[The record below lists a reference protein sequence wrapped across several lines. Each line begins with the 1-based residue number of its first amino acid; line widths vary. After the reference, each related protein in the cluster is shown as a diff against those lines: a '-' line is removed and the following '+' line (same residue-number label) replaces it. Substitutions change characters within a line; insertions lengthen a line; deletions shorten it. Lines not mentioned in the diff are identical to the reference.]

1 MAYIRLGNLKTR
13 EIEKHLGVEFS
24 KKDFEFLDS
33 SRVDKISELGNKDYK
48 IASDEWHGFDL
59 PRKNIHCGSKSL
71 SVKIIAILSEYMID
85 GKFENGSSIVITNDV
100 SEEEI
105 FGYYEKKEML
115 EKNLEIYIGEETYKD
130 NSYSVTRFYLKAKET
145 ESNIFLQELE
155 VKKEIE
161 GSKILKVPNLQKV
174 KLDSS
179 GEELKL
185 IRKKKTEDN
194 IYKIEDMFKVNNIK
208 KWEGQ
213 VISEDFF

>member
-13 EIEKHLGVEFS
+13 EIEKHLGIEFS
-24 KKDFEFLDS
+24 KKYFEFLDS

-48 IASDEWHGFDL
+48 IASDKWHGFDL

-85 GKFENGSSIVITNDV
+85 GKFENGSSIVITNDI

-105 FGYYEKKEML
+105 FGYSEKKEML

-130 NSYSVTRFYLKAKET
+130 NSYSVIRFYLKAKET

-155 VKKEIE
+155 VKKETE

-213 VISEDFF
+213 VVSEDFF